1 MHIII
6 MGIGGEISITS
17 RFFNRREPPERAA
30 KPDSFVPPSNR
41 KDVQATP
48 LSATPLP
55 DQAKKPEDRG
65 VTPAREQPVVPSGI
79 TQGDPERTRPPQT
92 EVIPAY
98 ISPPER
104 YLAQRLLD
112 KHKEWTKY
120 ADIPSP
126 VREAMQRYTWAEDRQ
141 GHGTLDATAMGQ
153 LLSKLNQLNDI
164 LESKQDVQRR
174 IADLLKQLRDNPDTI
189 QIADRAALLFMLQTM
204 LANSDVLS
212 FITKHGYNDVLY
224 LQRIFDKD
232 GSIRRDY
239 PRVDMSIIPIAAG
252 INEYV
257 SSKPPDA
264 KWGPGS
270 GEMLS
275 TFKTLLDDSD
285 RYREFFKEFGI
296 T

>member
-1 MHIII
+1 
-6 MGIGGEISITS
+6 MGIGGEISL
-17 RFFNRREPPERAA
+17 RGLFHRAPTEQPK
-30 KPDSFVPPSNR
+30 KPDPFVKPSTREGAPP
-41 KDVQATP
+41 ATP
-48 LSATPLP
+48 LNSTPLP
-55 DQAKKPEDRG
+55 DQAQKSEGRG
-65 VTPAREQPVVPSGI
+65 VSPAREQTIAPKGI

-92 EVIPAY
+92 EAIPAY

-120 ADIPSP
+120 ADIPLP

-141 GHGTLDATAMGQ
+141 GHGTLDATAMEQ

-189 QIADRAALLFMLQTM
+189 QIADRAALLFMLQAM

-212 FITKHGYNDVLY
+212 FITKHGYNDALY
-224 LQRIFDKD
+224 LERIFDKD

-239 PRVDMSIIPIAAG
+239 PRVDMSIIPIAAA

-270 GEMLS
+270 GEMLHIF
-275 TFKTLLDDSD
+275 TTLLNDA
-285 RYREFFKEFGI
+285 YKYGEFFNIFGLR
-296 T
+296 